1 MIRFIELEE
10 NVTLADQLQKG
21 GKDDKRSVILI
32 NKVNIKPDDLHGLL
46 EAWAADLAYLEQK
59 PGFISAQLHRGIS
72 GSCVFVN
79 YAVWESVEYFNQATS
94 DPAFR
99 LAVVHYP
106 ESTAASPHPF
116 RKVAVRGI
124 CVD

>member
-46 EAWAADLAYLEQK
+46 EAWAPDLAYLEQK

-72 GSCVFVN
+72 GIYMFVN
-79 YAVWESVEYFNQATS
+79 NA
-94 DPAFR
+94 
-99 LAVVHYP
+99 L
-106 ESTAASPHPF
+106 
-116 RKVAVRGI
+116 
-124 CVD
+124 

>member
-72 GSCVFVN
+72 CCCMFVN
-79 YAVWESVEYFNQATS
+79 YPVW
-94 DPAFR
+94 
-99 LAVVHYP
+99 
-106 ESTAASPHPF
+106 
-116 RKVAVRGI
+116 
-124 CVD
+124 